1 MNKILSDRFIRFAK
15 EECKG
20 SSPLYEYLSLQIA
33 EDDSLLS
40 LSSHAQEGQPIPNL
54 LFGAVHYL
62 LFKGKGKR
70 LGDYYPSIT
79 DNPKKDMPGAFR
91 AFRELCLTNDECIKE
106 ILQTKL
112 VQTNE
117 VRRCAYLYPAFCYIY
132 EKINQPLALIEI
144 GTSAGLQLFW
154 DRYCYSYGN
163 GKKYGNLQSTV
174 HITSK
179 SKGNPIFQENIPIVK
194 SRIGL
199 DLHISNLN
207 DSEDYLWLQALIWPE
222 HHERRDLF
230 RRAANFV
237 KENSPRL
244 IEGDGIELLP
254 NILKSIST
262 ESVICIFHTHV
273 ANQIPTKKKHDLLNY
288 IRQIGLTRNVVHL
301 YNNMFDAELH
311 LDYFLGGKEY
321 NKLIG
326 KTDGHGKWFEWKLN
340 E

>member
-33 EDDSLLS
+33 EDDTLLS

-79 DNPKKDMPGAFR
+79 DNPKKDMLWAFQ

-179 SKGNPIFQENIPIVK
+179 SKGNPIFQENVPIVE

-230 RRAANFV
+230 ERAANYV

-244 IEGDGIELLP
+244 IEGDGIYLLP
-254 NILKSIST
+254 NIVKSIST